1 MNARLVLFDM
11 DGVLV
16 DTPSSWVTVH
26 RHFGVDNGENAKLF
40 FEGRIDQMEFM
51 RSDIRLWME
60 KKPDLCL
67 GDIKA
72 ILGGVGLMK
81 GASRTVAELKRQGV
95 RTAIV
100 SGGIDLLAQQVAEM
114 TGIDYQVANGLEADG
129 TGRLTGEGILR
140 VDIRDKSKCAAEI
153 MKSEGVAREECLAV
167 GDGPTDISMFRM
179 AGKCIA
185 FNPWNRSIE
194 EAADYVIREKDLS
207 AILSFVKGGRR

>member
-26 RHFGVDNGENAKLF
+26 RHFGVDNSVNAKLF
-40 FEGRIDQMEFM
+40 FDGLIDQMEFM
-51 RSDIRLWME
+51 RSDIRLWLE

-67 GDIKA
+67 DDIRS
-72 ILGGVGLMK
+72 IFEGVALMT
-81 GASRTVAELKRQGV
+81 GASVTVAELKRRGV

-100 SGGIDLLAQQVAEM
+100 SGGIDILAQQVADV
-114 TGIDYQVANGLEADG
+114 TGIDCHVANGLEADE

-140 VDIRDKSKCAAEI
+140 VDIKDKSKCAAAI
-153 MKSEGVAREECLAV
+153 MEREGITREECLAV
-167 GDGPTDISMFRM
+167 GDGPTDISMFRA

-194 EAADYVIREKDLS
+194 EEADYVVRGKDLS
-207 AILSFVKGGRR
+207 AILSYVRGGGQ